1 MDDNSYKKNENSEFA
16 KIFEQQVEEN
26 NSLRDAIKGLIN
38 QNPDA
43 NSFILEERD
52 RQIDQA
58 NEKIDKLTQRCIK
71 VEKKYKETKT
81 YYNLFRHTQLIQ
93 CKYCNKYYKSND
105 FVAHCET
112 WSVGG
117 TLTHYKVNLSSVE
130 ISITQTLIRED
141 ENMRKPFTMY
151 VIESTLEGDTWS
163 AQRKYKEFWL
173 LNERLINN
181 FPSVTFPQSANQ
193 FCSKSLW
200 DVLKKKKNTLVEQRR
215 KNLQNYLNDLAQI
228 AAIRDCDY
236 FKDFIEYKWASFNKT
251 CINEINSK
259 QSLDELSGNEITL
272 KDKTKAKNL
281 FIYTQ

>member
-112 WSVGG
+112 
-117 TLTHYKVNLSSVE
+117 
-130 ISITQTLIRED
+130 
-141 ENMRKPFTMY
+141 
-151 VIESTLEGDTWS
+151 
-163 AQRKYKEFWL
+163 
-173 LNERLINN
+173 
-181 FPSVTFPQSANQ
+181 
-193 FCSKSLW
+193 
-200 DVLKKKKNTLVEQRR
+200 
-215 KNLQNYLNDLAQI
+215 
-228 AAIRDCDY
+228 
-236 FKDFIEYKWASFNKT
+236 
-251 CINEINSK
+251 
-259 QSLDELSGNEITL
+259 
-272 KDKTKAKNL
+272 
-281 FIYTQ
+281 